1 MRRTVLLVVVTL
13 GLGVMAPPYAAT
25 QTTAPDRRDIVREVS
40 AADPARFACA
50 HVEGRACKLDWINA
64 VASALHAIDPRW
76 GLNMKRDDDRQGL
89 SMDVV
94 TFRLGPTDRHVEAF
108 DICGGCGGGAPTV
121 VWQNITNYAT
131 IGQPGTARWVK
142 PSAPTTGGGGGGG
155 GGTGGG
161 VTPTPTVNLQP
172 VLDALAALA
181 TKVDAVAALAL
192 AARDGALDAKAEAEQ
207 AKVNASDVRHLAVPE
222 LKALI
227 ESAGL
232 SGCMVGRVP
241 KAFGGSAEVR
251 FCPEVPR

>member
-108 DICGGCGGGAPTV
+108 DICGGCGGGTPTV

-131 IGQPGTARWVK
+131 IGQPGTARWVQ
-142 PSAPTTGGGGGGG
+142 PQPISGGGNGGG

-161 VTPTPTVNLQP
+161 TPPATPVDLAP
-172 VLDALAALA
+172 VLAAVAELA

-192 AARDGALDAKAEAEQ
+192 AARDAAQDARAEAEQ
-207 AKVNASDVRHLAVPE
+207 AKVNASDVRHLAIPE

-227 ESAGL
+227 EAAGL
-232 SGCMVGRVP
+232 SGCLVGRVP
-241 KAFGGSAEVR
+241 KAFGGTTEVR
-251 FCPEVPR
+251 FCPEPR

>member
-64 VASALHAIDPRW
+64 VASALHAVDPRW

-108 DICGGCGGGAPTV
+108 DICGGCGGGTPTV

-131 IGQPGTARWVK
+131 IGQPGTARWVQ
-142 PSAPTTGGGGGGG
+142 PQPVSGGGGGGSSGGG
-155 GGTGGG
+155 GGTPPA
-161 VTPTPTVNLQP
+161 TPVDLAP
-172 VLDALAALA
+172 VLAAVAELA

-192 AARDGALDAKAEAEQ
+192 AARDAAQDARTEAEQ
-207 AKVNASDVRHLAVPE
+207 AKVNASDVRHLAIPE
-222 LKALI
+222 MKALI
-227 ESAGL
+227 EGAGL
-232 SGCMVGRVP
+232 SGCLVGRVP
-241 KAFGGSAEVR
+241 KAFGGTTEVR
-251 FCPEVPR
+251 FCPEPR

>member
-64 VASALHAIDPRW
+64 VASALHAVDPRW

-108 DICGGCGGGAPTV
+108 DICGGCGGGTPTV

-131 IGQPGTARWVK
+131 IGQPGTARWVQ
-142 PSAPTTGGGGGGG
+142 PQPVSGGGNGGG

-161 VTPTPTVNLQP
+161 TPPATPVDLAP
-172 VLDALAALA
+172 VLAAVAELA

-192 AARDGALDAKAEAEQ
+192 AARDAAQDARTEAEQ
-207 AKVNASDVRHLAVPE
+207 AKVNASDVRHLAIPE

-227 ESAGL
+227 EAAGL
-232 SGCMVGRVP
+232 SGCLVGRVP
-241 KAFGGSAEVR
+241 KAFGGTTEVR
-251 FCPEVPR
+251 FCPEPR

>member
-64 VASALHAIDPRW
+64 VASALHAVDPRW

-131 IGQPGTARWVK
+131 IGQPGTARWVQ
-142 PSAPTTGGGGGGG
+142 PQPVSGGGNGGG

-161 VTPTPTVNLQP
+161 TPPATPVDMAP
-172 VLDALAALA
+172 VLAAVAELA

-192 AARDGALDAKAEAEQ
+192 AARDAAQDARTEAEQ
-207 AKVNASDVRHLAVPE
+207 AKVNASDVRHLAIPE

-227 ESAGL
+227 EAAGL
-232 SGCMVGRVP
+232 SGCLVGRVP
-241 KAFGGSAEVR
+241 KAFGGTTEVR
-251 FCPEVPR
+251 FCPEPR

>member
-64 VASALHAIDPRW
+64 VASALHAVDPRW

-131 IGQPGTARWVK
+131 IGQPGTARWVQ
-142 PSAPTTGGGGGGG
+142 PQPVSGGGNGGG

-161 VTPTPTVNLQP
+161 TPPATPVDLAP
-172 VLDALAALA
+172 VLAAVAELA

-192 AARDGALDAKAEAEQ
+192 AARDAAQDARAEAEQ
-207 AKVNASDVRHLAVPE
+207 AKVNASDVRHLAIPE
-222 LKALI
+222 LKTLI
-227 ESAGL
+227 EAAGL
-232 SGCMVGRVP
+232 SGCLVGRVP
-241 KAFGGSAEVR
+241 KAFGGTTEVR
-251 FCPEVPR
+251 FCPEPR

>member
-64 VASALHAIDPRW
+64 VASALHAVDPRW

-131 IGQPGTARWVK
+131 LGQPGTARWVQ
-142 PSAPTTGGGGGGG
+142 PQPVSGGGNGGG

-161 VTPTPTVNLQP
+161 TPPATPVDLAP
-172 VLDALAALA
+172 VLAAVTELA

-192 AARDGALDAKAEAEQ
+192 AARDAAQDARTEAEQ
-207 AKVNASDVRHLAVPE
+207 ARVNASDVKHLAVPE

-227 ESAGL
+227 ERAGL
-232 SGCMVGRVP
+232 AGCLVGRVP
-241 KAFGGSAEVR
+241 KAFGGSTEVR
-251 FCPEVPR
+251 FCPEPVQ

>member
-64 VASALHAIDPRW
+64 VASALHAVDPRW

-131 IGQPGTARWVK
+131 IGQPGTARWVQ
-142 PSAPTTGGGGGGG
+142 PQPVSGGGNGGG

-161 VTPTPTVNLQP
+161 TPPATPVDMAP
-172 VLDALAALA
+172 VLAAVAELA

-192 AARDGALDAKAEAEQ
+192 AARDAAQDARAEAEQ
-207 AKVNASDVRHLAVPE
+207 AKVNASDVRHLAIPE

-227 ESAGL
+227 EAAGL
-232 SGCMVGRVP
+232 SGCLVGRVP
-241 KAFGGSAEVR
+241 KAFGGTTEVR
-251 FCPEVPR
+251 FCPEPR

>member
-64 VASALHAIDPRW
+64 VASALHAVDPRW

-108 DICGGCGGGAPTV
+108 DICGGCGGGTPTV

-131 IGQPGTARWVK
+131 IGQPGTARWVQ
-142 PSAPTTGGGGGGG
+142 PQPVSGGGNGGG

-161 VTPTPTVNLQP
+161 TPPATPVDMAP
-172 VLDALAALA
+172 VLAAVAELA

-192 AARDGALDAKAEAEQ
+192 AARDAAQDARAEAEQ
-207 AKVNASDVRHLAVPE
+207 AKVNASDVRHLAIPE

-227 ESAGL
+227 EAAGL
-232 SGCMVGRVP
+232 SGCLVGRVP
-241 KAFGGSAEVR
+241 KAFGGTTEVR
-251 FCPEVPR
+251 FCPEPR